1 VKIYNSIDEYNQI
14 KENLSNLVYVPTM
27 GNLHYGHASL
37 IDIAKQFNQEVIAT
51 IYINK
56 LQFNDKN
63 DYLNYPKTLDKDLEL
78 LKQHGCDHLILP
90 DDSILDNIKT
100 IKAPSKANKLCGL
113 NRPGHFDG
121 VLTILNKFFNIINP
135 NILILGKKD
144 YQQFILVKDF
154 IKDKNLNIKTIG
166 VETIRERNG
175 LAYSSR
181 NTLLS
186 NNNKSIASM
195 LYKVLKDIE
204 LNKDGLSNDLLN
216 SQIKYLTS
224 IGFELDYLAVCD
236 TESLEQSLD
245 IYKKDLLV
253 AIAAKLNNVR
263 LIDNIV
269 LTKL

>member
-1 VKIYNSIDEYNQI
+1 
-14 KENLSNLVYVPTM
+14 M
-27 GNLHYGHASL
+27 
-37 IDIAKQFNQEVIAT
+37 
-51 IYINK
+51 
-56 LQFNDKN
+56 
-63 DYLNYPKTLDKDLEL
+63 
-78 LKQHGCDHLILP
+78 
-90 DDSILDNIKT
+90 
-100 IKAPSKANKLCGL
+100 
-113 NRPGHFDG
+113 
-121 VLTILNKFFNIINP
+121 NKFFNIINP

-154 IKDKNLNIKTIG
+154 IKDKNLNINTIG

-204 LNKDGLSNDLLN
+204 LNKDVLSNDLLN
-216 SQIKYLTS
+216 TQIKYLTS
-224 IGFELDYLAVCD
+224 NGFELDYLAVCD

-245 IYKKDLLV
+245 IFKKDLLV

>member
-1 VKIYNSIDEYNQI
+1 
-14 KENLSNLVYVPTM
+14 M
-27 GNLHYGHASL
+27 
-37 IDIAKQFNQEVIAT
+37 
-51 IYINK
+51 
-56 LQFNDKN
+56 
-63 DYLNYPKTLDKDLEL
+63 
-78 LKQHGCDHLILP
+78 
-90 DDSILDNIKT
+90 
-100 IKAPSKANKLCGL
+100 
-113 NRPGHFDG
+113 
-121 VLTILNKFFNIINP
+121 NKFFNIINP

-154 IKDKNLNIKTIG
+154 IKDKNLNINTIG

-204 LNKDGLSNDLLN
+204 LNKGSLSNDLLN

-224 IGFELDYLAVCD
+224 NGFELDYLTVCD

>member
-1 VKIYNSIDEYNQI
+1 
-14 KENLSNLVYVPTM
+14 M
-27 GNLHYGHASL
+27 
-37 IDIAKQFNQEVIAT
+37 
-51 IYINK
+51 
-56 LQFNDKN
+56 
-63 DYLNYPKTLDKDLEL
+63 
-78 LKQHGCDHLILP
+78 
-90 DDSILDNIKT
+90 
-100 IKAPSKANKLCGL
+100 
-113 NRPGHFDG
+113 
-121 VLTILNKFFNIINP
+121 NKFFSIINP
-135 NILILGKKD
+135 SILILGKKD
-144 YQQFILVKDF
+144 YQQFVLVKDF
-154 IKDKNLNIKTIG
+154 IKDKNLNIKTVG

-195 LYKVLKDIE
+195 LYKALKDIE
-204 LNKDGLSNDLLN
+204 LNKGSLSNDLLN

-224 IGFELDYLAVCD
+224 NGFELDYLTVCD

-245 IYKKDLLV
+245 IFKKDLLV